1 METPASVQYHCRA
14 DRWARSGTDLPLLLT
29 ELPEGTSAYTVSSG
43 NACWAVSPTGYET
56 RHGSPPS
63 PATAVL
69 LCEAAGVDTGEP
81 VQTCIEARA
90 CWFLAGAAMV
100 CATAGTVDAAALDVA
115 VRAMIEDPSVVLEYL
130 PPPAAACWSAT
141 DWDTAAAVLRATGSP
156 REQRLLDRFASRC
169 FPVCFPAP
177 PATASVDWLAVLVP
191 EQVRRSALARVAV
204 QLLG

>member
-1 METPASVQYHCRA
+1 MDTPTSVQYRCIT
-14 DRWARSGTDLPLLLT
+14 DGWARSGTDLPLLLT
-29 ELPEGTSAYTVSSG
+29 ELPEGTSTYTVSTDDAG
-43 NACWAVSPTGYET
+43 WTVSPTGYET

-100 CATAGTVDAAALDVA
+100 CATASTVDAAALDVA
-115 VRAMIEDPSVVLEYL
+115 VRAIIEDPSVVLEYL

-156 REQRLLDRFASRC
+156 REQRLLERFAPRC

-177 PATASVDWLAVLVP
+177 PAAASVDWLAVLVP